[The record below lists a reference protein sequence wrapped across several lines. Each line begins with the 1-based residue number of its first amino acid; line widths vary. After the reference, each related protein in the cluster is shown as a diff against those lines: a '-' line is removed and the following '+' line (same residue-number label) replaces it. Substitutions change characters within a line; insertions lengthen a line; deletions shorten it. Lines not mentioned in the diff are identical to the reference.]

1 MARGLTRTEAF
12 ERLRRDRKRVEM
24 LFTHL
29 KRILRLGRL
38 RLRGPRGAQLE
49 FTLAAIAQSL
59 RRLAKL
65 LVRRRLHRRALL
77 RSRVA
82 QWHR

>member
-1 MARGLTRTEAF
+1 
-12 ERLRRDRKRVEM
+12 
-24 LFTHL
+24 
-29 KRILRLGRL
+29 
-38 RLRGPRGAQLE
+38 LE
-49 FTLAAIAQSL
+49 FTLAAIARSL